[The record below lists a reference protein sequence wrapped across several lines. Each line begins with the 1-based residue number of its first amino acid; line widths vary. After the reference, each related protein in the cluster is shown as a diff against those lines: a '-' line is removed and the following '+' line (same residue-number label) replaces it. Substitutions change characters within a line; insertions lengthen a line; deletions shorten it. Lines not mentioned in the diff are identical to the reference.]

1 MCGVPPVAVDHANVV
16 EPEFGDVFG
25 CPIEQYNEQYTEQ
38 NHEVD
43 NEANNVQV
51 DDLEN
56 VDEDPAQIQRRGRHV
71 EGVSC
76 SAPDMPG
83 TSEVRHN
90 VIRDDSDNA
99 TMWVIPGADS
109 YSFGIS
115 RSNTLVSQEPRSMIY
130 KGQFFSE

>member
-1 MCGVPPVAVDHANVV
+1 M
-16 EPEFGDVFG
+16 
-25 CPIEQYNEQYTEQ
+25 
-38 NHEVD
+38 D

-83 TSEVRHN
+83 TSEVRHH
-90 VIRDDSDNA
+90 VIASDSDNA
-99 TMWVIPGADS
+99 RTWVIPGADS
-109 YSFGIS
+109 YSFGIT
-115 RSNTLVSQEPRSMIY
+115 RSSTLAS
-130 KGQFFSE
+130 